1 MNVERKDLPIGIFD
15 SGVGGLTVFSAIA
28 KSMPHEN
35 LLYLG
40 DTARVPYGA
49 RSPKTV
55 LRYAQC
61 VAGHLA
67 NRGIKALVIAC
78 NTATSYALNEL
89 REAAAKE
96 NIPVIGVIEPG
107 AIDAV
112 QCSTAQKIGIIGTEG
127 TIRGQKYEEALRRL
141 SPEVTIYTQ
150 ACPLLVPLI
159 EEGWVDDPVTKEVL
173 ARYLTPLQQG
183 PDTLIMGCTHYP
195 LITPL
200 IQEFLPHVQLINSAH
215 ATAKICKSE
224 LAKLSLLRKSKDSGS
239 YHLLA
244 TDNLEKFRKISYYF
258 LGSLSTSLDLVD
270 LNESDFER
278 FQL

>member
-1 MNVERKDLPIGIFD
+1 MSRKDLPIGIFD

-28 KSMPHEN
+28 QSMPHEN

-49 RSPKTV
+49 RSPETV

-78 NTATSYALNEL
+78 NTATSYALKEL
-89 REAAAKE
+89 SVAAAKE
-96 NIPVIGVIEPG
+96 SIPVIGVIRPG

-112 QCSTAQKIGIIGTEG
+112 QSSTGQHIGIIGTEG
-127 TIRGQKYEEALRRL
+127 TIRGKKYEQELRAL
-141 SPEVTIYTQ
+141 SPQATIYTQ

-159 EEGWVDDPVTKEVL
+159 EEGWLEDSVTKEVL
-173 ARYLTPLQQG
+173 LRYLAPLQNG

-195 LITPL
+195 LITQQ
-200 IQEFLPHVQLINSAH
+200 IQEILPQTILINSAF
-215 ATAKICKSE
+215 ATAKVCKSE
-224 LAKLSLLRKSKDSGS
+224 LARLSLLKTDKKAGS
-239 YHLLA
+239 YQLLA

-258 LGSLSTSLDLVD
+258 LGSLPTSLELVD
-270 LNESDFER
+270 LNQADAER
-278 FQL
+278 FKI